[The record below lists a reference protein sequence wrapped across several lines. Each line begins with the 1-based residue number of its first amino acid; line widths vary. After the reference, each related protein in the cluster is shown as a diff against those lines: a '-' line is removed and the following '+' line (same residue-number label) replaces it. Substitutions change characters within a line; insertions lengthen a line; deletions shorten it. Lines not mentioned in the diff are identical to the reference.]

1 MSILSST
8 DSGRR
13 QKLTKDYL
21 FEVCHLMLFNYSA
34 ISPNNT
40 DSEIGIW
47 AINSDMYNRQQF
59 IQLYNGLFTFK
70 IINGLSCSKILKTNY
85 DADLVVR
92 YWSALIE
99 CNDIEMKKAMKEI
112 IQLSDLWSINFL
124 PIFSMLYCNN

>member
-21 FEVCHLMLFNYSA
+21 FEGCHLRLFNYSNMA
-34 ISPNNT
+34 TGKI

-47 AINSDMYNRQQF
+47 AINRDMYNRKQF

-70 IINGLSCSKILKTNY
+70 IIINGLSCDKILKTNY
-85 DADLVVR
+85 DADLVVK
-92 YWSALIE
+92 YWEALINYNE
-99 CNDIEMKKAMKEI
+99 REMITVMKEI
-112 IQLSDLWSINFL
+112 IQLSDQW
-124 PIFSMLYCNN
+124 

>member
-21 FEVCHLMLFNYSA
+21 FEGCHLLPYNYSA

-47 AINSDMYNRQQF
+47 AINNDMYNRQQF

-70 IINGLSCSKILKTNY
+70 IIINGLSCNKILKTNY
-85 DADLVVR
+85 DADLVVK
-92 YWSALIE
+92 YWKALINYNE
-99 CNDIEMKKAMKEI
+99 RESTKVMKEI
-112 IQLSDLWSINFL
+112 IKLSDLW
-124 PIFSMLYCNN
+124 